1 MAIIQSVENGTLV
14 DNYTS
19 QESTVSNDL
28 GYDQFLKLLCA
39 EMQYQDPLEPT
50 SNTEYVAQLATFSQ
64 MEAMLNMQHSL
75 EASTANDL
83 VGKYVI
89 LQTDAGSVAGYVDFV
104 HSENN
109 KQYVSVNGVLYP
121 ASSVYEVVDPEYMEA
136 VALAEAFVASV
147 AKLPDVDNLT
157 LAWEEDITN
166 LAAVYSSM
174 TSYQQSYIPTDVLQ
188 RFTELVQKM
197 TELKKAAGDSST
209 GSGDTGVGDVE
220 SPGDGTGEGDTE
232 VGEAE
237 GSEGSAAEGETTE

>member
-1 MAIIQSVENGTLV
+1 MAIIQSVEDGKLV

-64 MEAMLNMQHSL
+64 MEAMLNMQHTI
-75 EASTANDL
+75 EASMANDL

-89 LQTDAGSVAGYVDFV
+89 LKSSDGSTPAVAGYVDFV
-104 HSENN
+104 HYENN
-109 KQYVSVNGVLYP
+109 QQFVSINGVLYP
-121 ASSVYEVVDPEYMEA
+121 ASDIYEVVDPEYMEA
-136 VALAEAFVASV
+136 IALAEAFTASV
-147 AKLPDVDNLT
+147 AKLPNVEDLT
-157 LAWEEDITN
+157 LAWETDITN

-174 TSYQQSYIPTDVLQ
+174 TSYQQSYIPTEVLN

-197 TELKKAAGDSST
+197 TELKKAAEGNNKTPDTDTDGTDTDNST
-209 GSGDTGVGDVE
+209 GD
-220 SPGDGTGEGDTE
+220 GDGAEEPDTSVGEGEATE
-232 VGEAE
+232 
-237 GSEGSAAEGETTE
+237 

>member
-1 MAIIQSVENGTLV
+1 MAIIQAVDKGVLV
-14 DNYTS
+14 DNYEP

-64 MEAMLNMQHSL
+64 MEAMLNMQHSI

-89 LQTDAGSVAGYVDFV
+89 LQTDTGMVAGYVDFV

-109 KQYVSVNGVLYP
+109 KQYVSVNGTLYP

-136 VALAEAFVASV
+136 VALADAFVASV
-147 AKLPDVDNLT
+147 SKLPDAENLT

-188 RFTELVQKM
+188 RFTELVQRM
-197 TELKKAAGDSST
+197 TELKKAAEANKPGNGNTEVEDPEKP
-209 GSGDTGVGDVE
+209 GEDDGDTDVGGAE
-220 SPGDGTGEGDTE
+220 GPDGS
-232 VGEAE
+232 EAE
-237 GSEGSAAEGETTE
+237 GEATA